1 MQLKAGWIDR
11 NLPRYLLSEHGMAAA
26 EALLTATKK
35 NAGIREHLTEKMLK
49 HPDTHFLTITMAEYV
64 NFWDDLSP
72 KEKELINQLISSNRA
87 DIRWIKAVM
96 LTRKTV
102 PKEIQEWVLGQGDV
116 LNQTEEEIIRLFPDS
131 LLCDCLR
138 VYHGHPQP
146 LWWIGLH
153 HSGNPVW
160 KRITFKL
167 LERPKHPAFSIALR
181 AWTDA
186 LTDGRYV
193 NKGKQRELELW
204 KNICSNDDESIISSA
219 FHMLLQWTVRKVG
232 VKSKEL
238 WEIFF
243 EKNQTSIEKYEAII
257 LDYVELISARN
268 KDLEKVFGKH
278 IFFKHILPKLNADC
292 SDLVFIAKVK
302 ELFLKEDIYDE
313 PIYELLKALYQKQF
327 PRLYY
332 TNNIVKNL
340 CKKSQSG
347 VAEQLLRLVEKAF
360 DEAGK
365 RVKKQKKDFDDHYDD
380 HYELENWN
388 IITNNS

>member
-1 MQLKAGWIDR
+1 MPLILYRFVIILMQLKAGWIDR

-219 FHMLLQWTVRKVG
+219 FHMLL
-232 VKSKEL
+232 
-238 WEIFF
+238 
-243 EKNQTSIEKYEAII
+243 
-257 LDYVELISARN
+257 
-268 KDLEKVFGKH
+268 
-278 IFFKHILPKLNADC
+278 
-292 SDLVFIAKVK
+292 
-302 ELFLKEDIYDE
+302 
-313 PIYELLKALYQKQF
+313 
-327 PRLYY
+327 
-332 TNNIVKNL
+332 
-340 CKKSQSG
+340 
-347 VAEQLLRLVEKAF
+347 
-360 DEAGK
+360 
-365 RVKKQKKDFDDHYDD
+365 
-380 HYELENWN
+380 
-388 IITNNS
+388 

>member
-1 MQLKAGWIDR
+1 M
-11 NLPRYLLSEHGMAAA
+11 
-26 EALLTATKK
+26 
-35 NAGIREHLTEKMLK
+35 
-49 HPDTHFLTITMAEYV
+49 
-64 NFWDDLSP
+64 
-72 KEKELINQLISSNRA
+72 
-87 DIRWIKAVM
+87 
-96 LTRKTV
+96 
-102 PKEIQEWVLGQGDV
+102 
-116 LNQTEEEIIRLFPDS
+116 
-131 LLCDCLR
+131 
-138 VYHGHPQP
+138 
-146 LWWIGLH
+146 
-153 HSGNPVW
+153 
-160 KRITFKL
+160 
-167 LERPKHPAFSIALR
+167 
-181 AWTDA
+181 
-186 LTDGRYV
+186 
-193 NKGKQRELELW
+193 
-204 KNICSNDDESIISSA
+204 
-219 FHMLLQWTVRKVG
+219 
-232 VKSKEL
+232 
-238 WEIFF
+238 
-243 EKNQTSIEKYEAII
+243 
-257 LDYVELISARN
+257 
-268 KDLEKVFGKH
+268 EKVFGKH